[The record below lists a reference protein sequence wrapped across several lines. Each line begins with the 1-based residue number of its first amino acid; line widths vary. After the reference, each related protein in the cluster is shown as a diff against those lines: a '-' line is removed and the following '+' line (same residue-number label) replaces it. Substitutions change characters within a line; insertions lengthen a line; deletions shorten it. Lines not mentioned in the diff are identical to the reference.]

1 MGWAMLEK
9 AKKNPGKDSHYIA
22 SAFNAKGNSLLNGGK
37 LNESEANLQK
47 ALALRKKTQWEN
59 NIHVAFSC
67 AFQTWQVQASML
79 LAPLDLSGFIW
90 LGIFSSCKPPTLA
103 IK

>member
-1 MGWAMLEK
+1 MLEK

-47 ALALRKKTQWEN
+47 A
-59 NIHVAFSC
+59 
-67 AFQTWQVQASML
+67 
-79 LAPLDLSGFIW
+79 
-90 LGIFSSCKPPTLA
+90 
-103 IK
+103 